1 MELKIEKLES
11 WSPVKNR
18 PVVISGPC
26 SAETQEQ
33 LMETCQALKEEGIE
47 IMRAGIWK
55 PRTRPNNFEGQGVK
69 ALKWVEQVKKELNVK
84 FAVEVAKPEHVE
96 HCLKAGVD
104 ILWIGARSTV
114 NPFTIQEIADAL
126 RGTDIPVLIKNP
138 INPDL
143 SLWLGAIERINA
155 VGITKLGVIHRGF
168 SSFQKTQFRNVP
180 AWRIPIELKSKL
192 PEMPI
197 FCDPSHIGG
206 NRELILELS
215 QKALDLNYD
224 GLMIEAHRDP
234 ENAWS
239 DAAQQ
244 VTPKRLG
251 QILGELKIKAVTSD
265 NSDFINILEEL
276 REQIDESDRE
286 ILEAIARRMS
296 LVEKIGEYKK
306 TNNVTIFQ
314 VNRMN
319 DIFKSRKEWGEA
331 MSLTGDFVEELYK
344 IIHIASIKRQTE
356 IMSDVPVNSHAGEA
370 GE

>member
-1 MELKIEKLES
+1 MELNIEKLES

-18 PVVISGPC
+18 PVLISGPC
-26 SAETQEQ
+26 SAETEEQ
-33 LMETCQALKEEGIE
+33 LLETCKSLKDEGIE

-55 PRTRPNNFEGQGVK
+55 PRTRPNNFEGVGVE
-69 ALKWVEQVKKELNVK
+69 ALKWVSAVKKELNVK
-84 FAVEVAKPEHVE
+84 FAVEVANPEHVE
-96 HCLKAGVD
+96 LCLKAGVD
-104 ILWIGARSTV
+104 ILWVGARSTV
-114 NPFTIQEIADAL
+114 NPFTVQEIADAL
-126 RGTDIPVLIKNP
+126 RGTDIPVLVKNP

-155 VGITKLGVIHRGF
+155 VGITKLGAIHRGF
-168 SSFQKTQFRNVP
+168 GSFQKTQFRNVP
-180 AWRIPIELKSKL
+180 AWRLPIELKSKF

-206 NRELILELS
+206 SREMILELS

-224 GLMIEAHRDP
+224 GLMIESHRDP
-234 ENAWS
+234 DNAWS

-244 VTPKRLG
+244 ITPKRLG
-251 QILGELKIKAVTSD
+251 EIVRALKTKTSTSD
-265 NSDFINILEEL
+265 NTEFINLLEEL

-286 ILEAIARRMS
+286 ILESVARRMS

-306 TNNVTIFQ
+306 KNNVTIFQ

-319 DIFKSRKEWGEA
+319 DIVKSRKEWGAA
-331 MSLTGDFVEELYK
+331 MSLTEDFVEELYK
-344 IIHIASIKRQTE
+344 IIHITSVKRQTE
-356 IMSDVPVNSHAGEA
+356 IMANVPVNQPVGEA

>member
-1 MELKIEKLES
+1 MNIEKLES
-11 WSPVKNR
+11 WSPVKDR

-26 SAETQEQ
+26 SAETEDQ
-33 LMETCQALKEEGIE
+33 LLETCRSLKDEGVE

-55 PRTRPNNFEGQGVK
+55 PRTRPNNFEGVGAE
-69 ALKWVEQVKKELNVK
+69 ALDWVSQVKKELNVK
-84 FAVEVAKPEHVE
+84 FAVEVANPEHVE
-96 HCLKAGVD
+96 LCLKAGVD
-104 ILWIGARSTV
+104 ILWVGARSTV
-114 NPFTIQEIADAL
+114 NPFTVQEIADAL
-126 RGTDIPVLIKNP
+126 KGTDVPVLVKNP

-155 VGITKLGVIHRGF
+155 VGVTKLGAIHRGF
-168 SSFQKTQFRNVP
+168 GSFQKTQFRNVP
-180 AWRIPIELKSKL
+180 AWRLPIELKSKF
-192 PEMPI
+192 PEMPL

-206 NRELILELS
+206 NREMIQDLS

-224 GLMIEAHRDP
+224 GLMIESHRDP
-234 ENAWS
+234 DSAWS

-251 QILGELKIKAVTSD
+251 EIIRSLKTKAVISD
-265 NSDFINILEEL
+265 NSAFVNILEEL

-286 ILEAIARRMS
+286 ILEAVARRMS

-306 TNNVTIFQ
+306 ENNVTIFQ

-319 DIFKSRKEWGEA
+319 EIVKSRKEWGDA

-344 IIHIASIKRQTE
+344 IIHIASVKRQTE
-356 IMSDVPVNSHAGEA
+356 IMSNVPVKE
-370 GE
+370 

>member
-1 MELKIEKLES
+1 
-11 WSPVKNR
+11 
-18 PVVISGPC
+18 
-26 SAETQEQ
+26 
-33 LMETCQALKEEGIE
+33 METCRDLKDEGIE

-69 ALKWVEQVKKELNVK
+69 ALKWVEDVKKELNVK

-96 HCLKAGVD
+96 QCLKAGVD

-126 RGTDIPVLIKNP
+126 RGTDVPVLIKNP

-143 SLWLGAIERINA
+143 SLWLGAFERINN
-155 VGITKLGVIHRGF
+155 VGITKLGAIHRGF
-168 SSFQKTQFRNVP
+168 GSFQKTKFRNVP
-180 AWRIPIELKSKL
+180 AWRIPIELKSKF
-192 PEMPI
+192 PEMPM

-206 NRELILELS
+206 SREMILDLS

-224 GLMIEAHRDP
+224 GLMIESHRDP
-234 ENAWS
+234 DSAWS

-251 QILGELKIKAVTSD
+251 EIVRELKTKEVTSD
-265 NSDFINILEEL
+265 NSVFTNILEEL

-286 ILEAIARRMS
+286 ILEAVARRMS

-306 TNNVTIFQ
+306 ENDVTIFQ

-319 DIFKSRKEWGEA
+319 DIVKSRKEWGEA
-331 MSLTGDFVEELYK
+331 MNLTSDFVEELYK
-344 IIHIASIKRQTE
+344 IIHIASVRRQTE
-356 IMSDVPVNSHAGEA
+356 ILSDIVVKG
-370 GE
+370 